1 MMNGKMVS
9 ESTKV
14 DLVGNATTRISSYV
28 KDDDEAVNLVY
39 LTILNRYPTQAE
51 HAEFKAHI
59 CNKNGNARARAMGD
73 LAWAMFNSTE
83 FSWNH

>member
-14 DLVGNATTRISSYV
+14 DLVANASTRIANYV
-28 KDDDEAVNLVY
+28 KSDDEAVKLVT
-39 LTILNRYPTQAE
+39 LTILNRYPTEEE

-59 CNKNGNARARAMGD
+59 CNKRGGDRARAMGD
-73 LAWAMFNSTE
+73 LAWAMLNSTE